1 MYSNAEKLEAL
12 RYTLGLTQ
20 GQMAKKIGVSK
31 EALERFEQDLLLD
44 RQI

>member
-20 GQMAKKIGVSK
+20 GQMAKKNW
-31 EALERFEQDLLLD
+31 RFKRSL
-44 RQI
+44 RTF